1 MKKIYLSKCSVSDA
15 DLQKMIK
22 ELEEQGY
29 EIIVSYYNE
38 VDGDFEKEKLQDTI
52 DECELV
58 LILIDGNCD
67 EDVDNEIEISVL
79 CGKRAVGVYVAGAGE
94 GDIPE
99 SLQKMGSGIVPC
111 DVEKILKIA
120 QGDSSDW
127 LTPEGE
133 RRESSSSGDRSD
145 C

>member
-1 MKKIYLSKCSVSDA
+1 MKKIYLSKSSVSDA
-15 DLQKMIK
+15 KLQKIIK

-29 EIIVSYYNE
+29 EVIVSCYDE
-38 VDGDFEKEKLQDTI
+38 EDGDIEKDKLQDVI
-52 DECELV
+52 DECDLV

-67 EDVDNEIEISVL
+67 EDVDNEIETSVL
-79 CGKRAVGVYVAGAGE
+79 CGKRAVGVYVGGAGE

-99 SLQKMGSGIVPC
+99 SLKAMGSGIVPC
-111 DVEKILKIA
+111 DVEKIVKIA

-133 RRESSSSGDRSD
+133 RRESSSSGDRSE